1 MTACIIPLWDGR
13 LDAFESLEGIFNMAS
28 PGLGQEDLTR
38 ADMPHSLNVTLGL
51 FLHEDS
57 TCAQQPGVQRFSFF
71 LLSAQAKALTPRL
84 ILLAPSTLMY
94 FPKIYGKR
102 PVWSHYNI
110 RNCMVFMETRVS
122 RTIKHVHTSSAGSV
136 LENKV
141 CDS

>member
-1 MTACIIPLWDGR
+1 MRTSARGP
-13 LDAFESLEGIFNMAS
+13 A
-28 PGLGQEDLTR
+28 
-38 ADMPHSLNVTLGL
+38 
-51 FLHEDS
+51 
-57 TCAQQPGVQRFSFF
+57 FF
-71 LLSAQAKALTPRL
+71 LFSAFGTGEGAYSSANIISSKY
-84 ILLAPSTLMY
+84 SHV

-122 RTIKHVHTSSAGSV
+122 RTTKHVHTSSAGSV